1 MLKDRLIEWDGKVA
15 RMEIAFDTTESE
27 IEKQQLKFTL
37 EAEKR
42 LQNVLVYYI
51 VKMALVLQLLKC

>member
-1 MLKDRLIEWDGKVA
+1 
-15 RMEIAFDTTESE
+15 MEIAFDTTESK

-42 LQNVLVYYI
+42 LQNVLVYFHDIIYQYI
-51 VKMALVLQLLKC
+51 L

>member
-1 MLKDRLIEWDGKVA
+1 
-15 RMEIAFDTTESE
+15 MEIAFDTTESE

-51 VKMALVLQLLKC
+51 VKIALVLQLLKC